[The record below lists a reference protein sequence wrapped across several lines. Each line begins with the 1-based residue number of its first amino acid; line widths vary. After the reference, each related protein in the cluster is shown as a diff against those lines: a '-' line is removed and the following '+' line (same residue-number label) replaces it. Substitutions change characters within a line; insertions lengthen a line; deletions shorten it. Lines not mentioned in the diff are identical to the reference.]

1 MILKKIFLSGL
12 FGALLLVLGTNAAVR
27 TFGGGYPSLLSPYHL
42 TTKLEALGR
51 LMLHHI
57 THPFRADVSRGA
69 TTELIRTK
77 AKSRG
82 LPPNFV
88 LAIAKVESG
97 LLPIVSAPLAPWVS
111 CN

>member
-12 FGALLLVLGTNAAVR
+12 FGALILVLGTNAAVR

-51 LMLHHI
+51 LMLHHV

-69 TTELIRTK
+69 TTDLIRK
-77 AKSRG
+77 KQR
-82 LPPNFV
+82 
-88 LAIAKVESG
+88 VEDS
-97 LLPIVSAPLAPWVS
+97 LQTSYWQ
-111 CN
+111 